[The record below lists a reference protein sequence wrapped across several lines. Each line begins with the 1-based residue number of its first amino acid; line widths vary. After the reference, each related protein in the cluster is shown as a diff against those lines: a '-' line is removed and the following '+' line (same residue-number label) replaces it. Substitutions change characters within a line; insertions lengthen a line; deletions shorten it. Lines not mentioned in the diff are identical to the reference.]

1 MSGGTSIQRP
11 PSGLPSR
18 RLPVDLALVALVAL
32 VAWIV
37 AVDRMRGMDM
47 GPGTALGTLG
57 WYLGIW
63 FTMMAAMML
72 PSALPVLRLYSRTAG
87 RMTSTV
93 GFTTGYLA
101 VWTAFGLAAYGVQQL
116 LSGRLPWETSGR
128 YLAGAAIVAAGLY
141 QLTPVKE
148 VSLRHCR
155 SPMGFLI
162 TNWRDGPVGPV
173 TMGAHHGLYCA
184 GCCAA
189 LMVTLF
195 ALGVMSLFWMA
206 IVAVTVLGEKVL
218 PGGERL
224 SRGVAL
230 GLLALGV
237 WVAAGGLVHP
247 SGM

>member
-1 MSGGTSIQRP
+1 MERP
-11 PSGLPSR
+11 SPGPLGS
-18 RLPVDLALVALVAL
+18 RLPLDLTLVALVAL

-37 AVDRMRGMDM
+37 AIDRMRGMDM
-47 GPGTALGTLG
+47 GPGTSLGTLG

-63 FTMMAAMML
+63 VTMMAAMML
-72 PSALPVLRLYSRTAG
+72 PSALPVLRLYARAAG
-87 RMTSTV
+87 RRTSTL
-93 GFTTGYLA
+93 GFAIGYLA
-101 VWTAFGLAAYGVQQL
+101 VWAAFGLAAYGVQQL

-128 YLAGAAIVAAGLY
+128 YVAGAAIVTAGLY

-148 VSLRHCR
+148 ICLRHCR

-162 TNWRDGPVGPV
+162 TKWRDGPVGPA
-173 TMGAHHGLYCA
+173 TMGVHHGLYCT

-206 IVAVTVLGEKVL
+206 IVAVIVLGEKVL
-218 PGGERL
+218 PRGERF

-230 GLLALGV
+230 LLLGLGA

>member
-1 MSGGTSIQRP
+1 MRRP
-11 PSGLPSR
+11 SPGLPGR
-18 RLPVDLALVALVAL
+18 WLPVELALVALVAL

-63 FTMMAAMML
+63 VTMMAAMML
-72 PSALPVLRLYSRTAG
+72 PSALPALRLYARTAG
-87 RMTSTV
+87 RVTSTL
-93 GFTTGYLA
+93 GFATGYLA
-101 VWTAFGLAAYGVQQL
+101 VWTLFGLAAYGLQQL

-128 YLAGAAIVAAGLY
+128 YVAGAAIVAAGLY
-141 QLTPVKE
+141 ELTPVKE
-148 VSLRHCR
+148 ICLLRCR
-155 SPMGFLI
+155 SPMGFLM
-162 TNWRDGPVGPV
+162 TKWREGPVGPAA
-173 TMGAHHGLYCA
+173 MGVHHGLYCT
-184 GCCAA
+184 GCCGA

-206 IVAVTVLGEKVL
+206 IVALVVLGEKAL

-224 SRGVAL
+224 ARAVAL
-230 GLLALGV
+230 GLLALGA

-247 SGM
+247 SV